1 MFFFDPMYFLFM
13 IPPLIFMLYAQ
24 AKVNSTFKK
33 YSAVAN
39 SQRLTGVAAAERL
52 LRANG
57 LANVKVEMVEGRL
70 GDHYDP
76 TKKVLRLSSGVANS
90 ASVAALGVVAHEVG
104 HAVQDKTGYA
114 FMKFRTSFVPAANLG
129 STLGYILVILGIII
143 YAFSRLEFGFSI
155 ALFGVLLFSL
165 AVIFSLITLPVE
177 YNASSRARQML
188 QSTGLVSVQE
198 LGSHPSGI
206 GPALLLGICAAGHAR
221 QELNPLLL
229 LFIVSPPLVDSASL
243 TV

>member
-1 MFFFDPMYFLFM
+1 MFFFDPMYFLIM

-24 AKVNSTFKK
+24 SKVNSTFKK
-33 YSAVAN
+33 YSAIYN
-39 SQRLTGVAAAERL
+39 SQYLTGAAAAERL

-57 LANVKVEMVEGRL
+57 LMNVKVEGVQSKL

-76 TKKVLRLSSGVANS
+76 GKKVLRLSPSVANS

-114 FMKFRTSFVPAANLG
+114 FLRFRTSFVPAANLG
-129 STLGYILVILGIII
+129 STLGYICVILGFII
-143 YAFSRLEFGFSI
+143 YMFSRSEFGLTI
-155 ALFGVLLFSL
+155 VLTGIFLFSL

-177 YNASSRARQML
+177 YNASNRARQML

-198 LGSHPSGI
+198 LNGASAVLSAA
-206 GPALLLGICAAGHAR
+206 ALTYVAATLQAAA
-221 QELNPLLL
+221 Q
-229 LFIVSPPLVDSASL
+229 LFYYVMLFMGMRGRN
-243 TV
+243 